1 MKNKIQPLP
10 VFISYSLFLLSILA
24 IHPAASIAQS
34 PDAYAVFSDSSREQ
48 NQFSGSIHI
57 GHVDTLSTSQIE
69 ITIGTA
75 ENDTT
80 LLNLL
85 VDFDNPAS
93 LPQGFAYY
101 RNKDDFIIDVSG
113 PHASWTY
120 FCRMRIKDPQGNW
133 SAPYFFL
140 AN

>member
-1 MKNKIQPLP
+1 MKNLSFLPYYLLYVLLLP
-10 VFISYSLFLLSILA
+10 VLLLTARHASGQSNSIY
-24 IHPAASIAQS
+24 
-34 PDAYAVFSDSSREQ
+34 AYAVFSDSSREQ

-101 RNKDDFIIDVSG
+101 RNKDDVIIDVSG
-113 PHASWTY
+113 PHPAWTY